1 MSTNY
6 NIKFMA
12 AHPVGMAFTSIT
24 NGVVLEAV
32 EQALTNMGMTPI
44 AGQCERGDDDNLF
57 TQHEGKTWV
66 HNAPDDLIL
75 AVARM
80 LDGFVA
86 QLVDPESDLVLTQD
100 IQDRLGPWDEPN
112 ATAIAD
118 AFLEYRKKATS

>member
-24 NGVVLEAV
+24 NGVVLEAI
-32 EQALTNMGMTPI
+32 EQTLTNMGMTPI
-44 AGQCERGDDDNLF
+44 AGQCERGDDDTLF

-86 QLVDPESDLVLTQD
+86 QALDPDSD
-100 IQDRLGPWDEPN
+100 I
-112 ATAIAD
+112 ATPIYDDASSTYVAE